1 MESKITSLHNKLI
14 NENEKR
20 VVMETKCSD
29 RNSEFKTAQQELR
42 REKKVSNNFVDNEK
56 KQAADVLQDSR
67 AIKEELN
74 VTMKSV
80 VEKIIED
87 RLW

>member
-1 MESKITSLHNKLI
+1 MESKITSLHNKRI

>member
-87 RLW
+87 RL